1 MASFQIS
8 CRIEGS
14 GRVRSKLKIET
25 DSGEPFP
32 DLNGILLE
40 SNMVDSRTHRLRI
53 GFGEALA
60 GPKTEKSPKSA
71 PASDG
76 FWAKI
81 RARIGAIGRNRAGS
95 GG

>member
-1 MASFQIS
+1 MASLQIS

-25 DSGEPFP
+25 DGGEPLP
-32 DLNGILLE
+32 ELNGILLE
-40 SNMVDSRTHRLRI
+40 SNLVDSRTHRLRI
-53 GFGEALA
+53 GFGEALTSA
-60 GPKTEKSPKSA
+60 RTEPGLTASR

-81 RARIGAIGRNRAGS
+81 RARFGALGRKK
-95 GG
+95 